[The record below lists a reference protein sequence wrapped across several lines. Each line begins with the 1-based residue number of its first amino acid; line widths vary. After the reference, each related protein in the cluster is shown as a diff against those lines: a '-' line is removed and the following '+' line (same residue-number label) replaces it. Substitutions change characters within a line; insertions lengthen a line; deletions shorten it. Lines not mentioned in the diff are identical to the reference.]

1 MTSEDVTREVKS
13 LRDAWAVGNP
23 SDESLRKACAKRL
36 ERLRDL
42 YRRKPEAFA
51 TEQVSVLRSVASDLL
66 RPPSG
71 SSRSG
76 VSQEALRTELK
87 TTFGYDTFRPGQ
99 EAIIDAVLGGRDCI
113 GVMPTGAGKSL
124 TYQLPARL
132 LGGTAL
138 VVSPLIALMKD
149 QVDALTELGIRA
161 TYLNSTLGP
170 DERSR
175 RIQGLWEGAYEI
187 VYAAPEG
194 LEASVGSALRRVKL
208 SLIAVDEAH
217 CISQWGHDFRPAYR
231 NLAGLRRRFGNAP
244 ILALTATAT
253 PEVMTDIVQQLG
265 MEKPDRYRGSFFRS
279 NLHIHAYKKGGDS
292 GLNVRDSILRLVRA
306 RRNESG
312 IVYCLSRKSVES
324 VAEFLCGNGVSAR
337 AYHAGMAPD
346 ARSASQDAFR
356 RDDVDVIV
364 ATVAFGM
371 GIDKSNI
378 RYVIHRDMPRS
389 VEGYYQEI
397 GRAGRDG
404 VASDCVL
411 FYSYADVMSYDRF
424 ADDSTGDAAERQRRQ
439 VREMFA
445 LADRGGCRH
454 RALVGYLGETIPA
467 CGTSCDQCSGS
478 DVVGAAPRI
487 VGKARKDKALRAAA
501 AAVGRTERRPEP
513 AVQGRTFA
521 ADGERDLGSDAPAV
535 PTDLFGKLKR
545 LRKTF
550 ADARRVPAY
559 VVFSDATL
567 LELAA
572 KKPASEEEFLA
583 VSGVGPK
590 KLAAYGKAFLELL
603 SRD

>member
-1 MTSEDVTREVKS
+1 MTSEDVTREVTS
-13 LRDAWAVGNP
+13 LRDAWAGGDR
-23 SDESLRKACAKRL
+23 SDAGLRGACSARL

-51 TEQVSVLRSVASDLL
+51 TEQVSVLRSVANDL
-66 RPPSG
+66 RHPPAPKEEAH
-71 SSRSG
+71 R
-76 VSQEALRTELK
+76 VSEETLRTELK
-87 TTFGYDTFRPGQ
+87 ATFGYDTFRPGQ
-99 EAIIDAVLGGRDCI
+99 QAIIDAVLGGQDCI

-132 LGGTAL
+132 LGGTTL

-149 QVDALTELGIRA
+149 QVDALSELGFRA
-161 TYLNSTLGP
+161 TYLNSTLEH

-194 LEASVGSALRRVKL
+194 LEASVGAALRRVKL

-231 NLAGLRRRFGNAP
+231 NLAGLRKRFGKAP

-253 PEVMTDIVQQLG
+253 PEVMADIVQQLG
-265 MEKPDRYRGSFFRS
+265 MEKPARYRGSFFRS
-279 NLHIHAYKKGGDS
+279 NLRIHAYKKGGDS
-292 GLNVRDSILRLVRA
+292 GLNVRDAILRLVRA
-306 RRNESG
+306 RKNEAG

-324 VAEFLCGNGVSAR
+324 VADFLASNGVSAR

-346 ARSASQDAFR
+346 ARSAAQDAFR
-356 RDDVDVIV
+356 KDDVDVMV

-424 ADDSTGDAAERQRRQ
+424 ADDSVGDAAERQRRQ
-439 VREMFA
+439 VREMFD
-445 LADRGGCRH
+445 LADQTGCRH
-454 RALVGYLGETIPA
+454 RALVGYLGEQIEA
-467 CGTSCDQCSGS
+467 CGASCDQCAAS
-478 DVVGAAPRI
+478 DVIASAPRI
-487 VGKARKDKALRAAA
+487 SGKRGKDK
-501 AAVGRTERRPEP
+501 ERVSPRRDSGEP
-513 AVQGRTFA
+513 AETRAVRTFV
-521 ADGERDLGSDAPAV
+521 ADGDRDGGSDAP
-535 PTDLFGKLKR
+535 TDLFDKLRR
-545 LRKTF
+545 LRKAL

-559 VVFSDATL
+559 VVFSDAAL
-567 LELAA
+567 LEMAA
-572 KKPASEEEFLA
+572 KKPANEQELLA

-590 KLAAYGKAFLELL
+590 KLAAYGDAFLELI
-603 SRD
+603 RNG